1 MLDWT
6 RINWSM
12 KMSENSRAMD
22 KKPLVNNMLAGIAN
36 QSISIDG
43 MSQSV
48 GTTQSAKSPQIIVYY
63 NKQVIVLFNQIMI
76 CVYRPKRNQQVSL
89 GY

>member
-22 KKPLVNNMLAGIAN
+22 KKPLVNNNRMYGGA
-36 QSISIDG
+36 
-43 MSQSV
+43 
-48 GTTQSAKSPQIIVYY
+48 SARVETYKNDIEDEIPILRSKFDTLRMV
-63 NKQVIVLFNQIMI
+63 VL
-76 CVYRPKRNQQVSL
+76 
-89 GY
+89 